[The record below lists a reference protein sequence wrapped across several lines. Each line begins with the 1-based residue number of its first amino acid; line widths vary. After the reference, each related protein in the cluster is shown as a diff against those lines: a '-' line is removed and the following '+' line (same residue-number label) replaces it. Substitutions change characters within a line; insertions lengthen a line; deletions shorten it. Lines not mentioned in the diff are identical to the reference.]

1 MVRLERIKYK
11 PVPVRDILIEMKDIS
26 EMMIDLA
33 YSAALFHSHA
43 LAEEVIELEK
53 RVDTLAYLLDMS
65 AMLAAR
71 DARDAE
77 SLVGAAVI
85 ASATD
90 KISDAAADIATL
102 VLRDIGIH
110 PLVREAFEKMEERLT
125 RITINPHSVLVGKRI
140 GDLKLASKKG
150 VDIIALR
157 RNEGLKINPEDSE
170 KLHEG
175 DIIVARGAPLGVD
188 ELEKIAEGTI
198 RKLES

>member
-11 PVPVRDILIEMKDIS
+11 PVPVREILIEMKDIS

-43 LAEEVIELEK
+43 LAEEVVELEK

-71 DARDAE
+71 DAKDAE

-125 RITINPHSVLVGKRI
+125 RVVINPHSVLVGKRI
-140 GDLKLASKKG
+140 GDLKSASKKG

-157 RNEGLKINPEDSE
+157 RNQGLKINPEDSE
-170 KLHEG
+170 KLQEG